1 MIGQEDTGIWGCQ
14 SRIRKGHKMK
24 VGTERSL
31 TVGQGGVERT
41 VEVVEFILRFA
52 LNFVIASTEQ
62 KETDLNPSSL
72 PL

>member
-1 MIGQEDTGIWGCQ
+1 
-14 SRIRKGHKMK
+14 MK

-31 TVGQGGVERT
+31 TVGHGGVERT
-41 VEVVEFILRFA
+41 MKVVEFILGFA

-62 KETDLNPSSL
+62 NETDLNPSSL